1 LVAEKYTRIRE
12 AVKGAADSLPRK
24 PRCMVTRRN
33 VSSWTTDLI
42 ERRDE
47 ECAEPGFWHRP
58 PGICRRRR
66 KEMDLEIAESERKD
80 TTDFIEKMIG
90 EILQADQLNWL
101 ELLDGACMAA
111 SSAPLSMT
119 PPRSPF
125 EIETSFAMR
134 VPIDSQPL
142 MDQTFQ
148 NRGEGQLVR
157 ETMVYSDDGEL
168 LDKAPYPGVYEYSS
182 QQQYFYDNM
191 SLYALSASSAVYR
204 SGPVI

>member
-1 LVAEKYTRIRE
+1 MRA
-12 AVKGAADSLPRK
+12 
-24 PRCMVTRRN
+24 N
-33 VSSWTTDLI
+33 V
-42 ERRDE
+42 
-47 ECAEPGFWHRP
+47 
-58 PGICRRRR
+58 
-66 KEMDLEIAESERKD
+66 
-80 TTDFIEKMIG
+80 
-90 EILQADQLNWL
+90 QADQLNWL

-157 ETMVYSDDGEL
+157 ETMVYENHPMVRQDRLGTNARTTYTKHGGD
-168 LDKAPYPGVYEYSS
+168 A
-182 QQQYFYDNM
+182 
-191 SLYALSASSAVYR
+191 R
-204 SGPVI
+204 SHECRRSTRSMG